1 MRLSAGKSAA
11 VAAAILLVQAG
22 AYYTVAAKQVIP
34 RVGPWIEFPTTLGY
48 WTASDEVPVD
58 DAVLAELKP
67 DDYLNR
73 DYAAPDRRGLNF
85 FIGYFNSR
93 RDGRAPHSPEWCL
106 PGAGWESLSSTVI
119 HIDVPGVGSVPANEY
134 IVQKSDQRS
143 MVIYWYYQGQKPI
156 ASEVGAQ
163 LYAIPDMMLHG
174 RTDTSLV
181 RIITPI
187 VGNDTE
193 GAKNAAFDFARA
205 AVPLI
210 QDHIR

>member
-1 MRLSAGKSAA
+1 MKMTMNKAA
-11 VAAAILLVQAG
+11 VIAAVVLLAQAG
-22 AYYTVAAKQVIP
+22 AYYTVAAKQVVP
-34 RVGPWIEFPTTLGY
+34 RIGPWMEFPSTLGY
-48 WTASDEVPVD
+48 WMASTDIPVD

-73 DYAAPDRRGLNF
+73 NYVAPDRRALNF

-106 PGAGWESLSSTVI
+106 PGAGWESESTQVI
-119 HIDVPGVGSVPANEY
+119 HVDVPGVGVVPANEY
-134 IVQKSDQRS
+134 LVKKDDQRD
-143 MVIYWYYQGQKPI
+143 MVVYWYYQGQKPI

-163 LYAIPDMMLHG
+163 LYAIPDMMFHG

-181 RIITPI
+181 RIITP
-187 VGNDTE
+187 VWNDDT
-193 GAKNAAFDFARA
+193 NAAAKAALDFARA

-210 QDHIR
+210 QQHIR